1 MEGDFKELPGIGTE
15 EHRAIRKGWRRWG
28 VGADPTPYRARL
40 GAEGGPRGSE
50 RPLPPNIRP
59 GAGGRVHMAGPRR
72 WGRPQAVD
80 RQVSLFSRPVSRP
93 DLPESRLGGQRPE
106 APLFGPS
113 SPAQTLQLVHGDRQ
127 VGDRRQAPGGWR
139 AEQRLHD
146 GLRCGRGAAG
156 EEQAAAVRGLRAQFH
171 GGALPPRDSAPSSS
185 ASAAPAPPRRHWP
198 RPRAP
203 LPAPVGQTQTRPRG
217 SGTRLPRASEEDG
230 RVSGLGRRQPQARA
244 LPLTPR
250 GRRAGAGNL
259 KIKSKQAGQV

>member
-1 MEGDFKELPGIGTE
+1 MEGDFKELPVIGTE
-15 EHRAIRKGWRRWG
+15 EHRAIRKGWRRWR
-28 VGADPTPYRARL
+28 VGADPPPTGPGSGLRAALEGPNGLSRPTFGL
-40 GAEGGPRGSE
+40 GGGTGAHGGP
-50 RPLPPNIRP
+50 PP
-59 GAGGRVHMAGPRR
+59 VGP
-72 WGRPQAVD
+72 PQAAD

-113 SPAQTLQLVHGDRQ
+113 SPAQSLQLVHGDRQ
-127 VGDRRQAPGGWR
+127 AGDRRQAPGGWR

-203 LPAPVGQTQTRPRG
+203 LPAPAGQTQTRPRG